1 MNIWID
7 DYEPIWSQ
15 LNFDPEKAS
24 KEKARAWKS
33 GSKKVIELA
42 KTQNVGIVA
51 DTSSGK
57 TLISFLVTLATNARV
72 LFLTPRV
79 ILPTQHQ
86 KVLSSIAGGKCLS
99 RVITGETKRK
109 DRVWD
114 NKEEKFV
121 FATPQT
127 ALIEINNN
135 LLDLNDFQILIIDE
149 FHMAVGEYDYVPLA
163 SLANDLGIRIIG
175 LTASPGS
182 NFKKISEVCANCHIT
197 TLKRLFIKT
206 ADKELNKINIPV
218 DDLFIKVDIDFGFL
232 LDDIKMQLF
241 ELLNEKPPDGILTS
255 KKLDSLVEIIEEKT
269 NKKDKSIFHAF
280 KLYGM
285 YRKLIHC
292 YRTVVID
299 GYDTFLEYAE
309 KLRTEGKASSREI
322 VKMPE
327 FQKIVYFVKY
337 CCYTHPKVSNLTGLI
352 VDWVGQKKNG
362 LIFVYQRNTA
372 KYLSEEL
379 ENNGIR
385 VGIITSKD
393 SKKSHEEE
401 EILSNLAKGEI
412 DIVVCTTILQMG
424 VSVPEIDAVFHFDLP
439 SSIIAKIQ
447 KDGRTGRVKSG
458 NVFYLVLNHP
468 IDLERY
474 IAIQSQLKRM
484 HAAIDKFNEQQNEL
498 IYKIKNKKEPIPF
511 LDTSLKRAVKRKKK
525 SEINNKQFELF

>member
-1 MNIWID
+1 MNIWI
-7 DYEPIWSQ
+7 ENHEEIWNQ
-15 LNFDPEKAS
+15 LNFDPKKAS
-24 KEKARAWKS
+24 CEKVKAWKS
-33 GSKKVIELA
+33 GAEKVINLA
-42 KTQNVGIVA
+42 KNENVGIVA

-79 ILPTQHQ
+79 VLPIQHQ
-86 KVLSSIAGGKCLS
+86 KVLSSISNGKCQS
-99 RVITGETKRK
+99 RIITGETKNKNRI
-109 DRVWD
+109 WN

-127 ALIEINNN
+127 TLEEINKK

-149 FHMAVGEYDYVPLA
+149 FHMTVGNYDYVPLA
-163 SLANDLGIRIIG
+163 SQAMDLGIRIIG

-182 NFKKISEVCANCHIT
+182 NFKKISEVCGNCYIT
-197 TLKRLFIKT
+197 TLKRLYIKN
-206 ADKELNKINIPV
+206 ADKELEKVNIAV
-218 DDLFIKVDIDFGFL
+218 DDLFIKVDIDFRFL

-241 ELLNEKPPDGILTS
+241 ELLNEKPPEGILTS
-255 KKLDSLVEIIEEKT
+255 KKLDSLVEVIEEKT
-269 NKKDKSIFHAF
+269 NKKDKSIFYAF

-292 YRTVVID
+292 YRTIVID

-337 CCYTHPKVSNLTGLI
+337 CCFAHPKVNNLRNLI
-352 VDWVGQKKNG
+352 DDWVKKERKNG
-362 LIFVYQRNTA
+362 LIFIYQRNTA

-379 ENNGIR
+379 QKNGIR
-385 VGIITSKD
+385 VEIITSKD
-393 SKKSHEEE
+393 SKKSHEQE
-401 EILSNLAKGEI
+401 EILSNLAKGKI
-412 DIVVCTTILQMG
+412 DIVICTTILQMG
-424 VSVPEIDAVFHFDLP
+424 VSVPEIDAIFHFDLP

-458 NVFYLVLNHP
+458 NIFYLVLEHQ
-468 IDLERY
+468 IDIERY
-474 IAIQSQLKRM
+474 ISVQSQLKRM
-484 HAAIDKFNEQQNEL
+484 HAAIDKFNNQQNE
-498 IYKIKNKKEPIPF
+498 KKPIHF
-511 LDTSLKRAVKRKKK
+511 LDSSIKRGERKKK
-525 SEINNKQFELF
+525 KKKINADQFELF